1 MSVSPFLADDED
13 LSDLALRDYR
23 LIQRKNGFR
32 FSMDAVL
39 LAHFVRPQRTQKII
53 DL

>member
-23 LIQRKNGFR
+23 LIQRKNGFHL
-32 FSMDAVL
+32 SIYAVF
-39 LAHFVRPQRTQKII
+39 LALFVRPQRKQ
-53 DL
+53 